1 MCSLCPCVCLFCVY
15 PPQSRKG
22 RSCSS
27 QREVTV
33 VLPNGQYV
41 VVRCDIKSRAR
52 DVFDMVV
59 AHANLVEHFYFSL
72 AFLDGKDKQDPDQ
85 SSHHLWEG
93 IRRNVSVFVF
103 LNLDFCTLTDVS
115 SLFLQMMSISFWIT
129 KRKFPKLRLTVGRK
143 GRCPLFWS
151 FFGSNILWMISPSFC
166 KHCTSVYFSRDCS
179 AERFLAVFV

>member
-1 MCSLCPCVCLFCVY
+1 MNVSVLRCCTYTVCIVYLHANVFFMSVCVLVCVY

-72 AFLDGKDKQDPDQ
+72 AFLDGKEKQDPAYPHPD
-85 SSHHLWEG
+85 
-93 IRRNVSVFVF
+93 
-103 LNLDFCTLTDVS
+103 CTSTCGRELGEMS
-115 SLFLQMMSISFWIT
+115 QLF
-129 KRKFPKLRLTVGRK
+129 
-143 GRCPLFWS
+143 
-151 FFGSNILWMISPSFC
+151 
-166 KHCTSVYFSRDCS
+166 KHCF
-179 AERFLAVFV
+179 